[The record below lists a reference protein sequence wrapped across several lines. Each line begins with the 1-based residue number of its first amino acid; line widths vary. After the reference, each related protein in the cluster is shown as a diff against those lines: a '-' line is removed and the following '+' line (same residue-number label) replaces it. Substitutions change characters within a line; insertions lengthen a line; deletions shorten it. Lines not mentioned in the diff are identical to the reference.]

1 VLMSSNRNIRATPI
15 RARATIAGSPA
26 ATRVKICGIT
36 NWNDARLSVD
46 LGASAL
52 GFNFY
57 PPSPRAISPADAWNI
72 IRRLP
77 PFVEAVGVFVDW
89 PVLVVDAL
97 ARALRLNTV
106 QLHGGE
112 SPEEIASL
120 ARTHRVIK
128 AIQVRPGFRSSG
140 LSRYRHADGILL
152 DGFVRRLH
160 GGTGRTVD
168 WNLAC
173 AARRYGRI
181 ILAGGLTP
189 ENIAEAIRIARPYAV
204 DVASGVEARPGRKDH
219 ARLRALF
226 AAVDALRHPVE
237 RNEGDESNVS

>member
-1 VLMSSNRNIRATPI
+1 MASDKRL
-15 RARATIAGSPA
+15 ARKNAGELGAAMPESRL

-57 PPSPRAISPADAWNI
+57 PPSPRAISPAEAWNI

-77 PFVEAVGVFVDW
+77 PFVEAVGVFVNW
-89 PVLVVDAL
+89 PPLVVVAL
-97 ARALRLNTV
+97 ARALRLHTV

-112 SPEEIASL
+112 SPEDVATLGRS
-120 ARTHRVIK
+120 HRVIK
-128 AIQVRPGFRSSG
+128 AVQVGQGFRPKS
-140 LSRYRHADGILL
+140 LSRYRRADGILL
-152 DGFVRRLH
+152 DGFARSLH
-160 GGTGRTVD
+160 GGTGRTLD
-168 WNLAC
+168 WNLAR

-189 ENIAEAIRIARPYAV
+189 ENIAEAIRVAQPYAV
-204 DVASGVEARPGRKDH
+204 DVASGAEAHPGRKDP

-226 AAVDALRHPVE
+226 AAV
-237 RNEGDESNVS
+237 ESARG

>member
-1 VLMSSNRNIRATPI
+1 MRTFG
-15 RARATIAGSPA
+15 AGA
-26 ATRVKICGIT
+26 MMHEVRRATRVKICGIT
-36 NWNDARLSVD
+36 AWDDARLSVD

-77 PFVEAVGVFVDW
+77 PFVEAVGVFVNW
-89 PVLVVDAL
+89 PPLVVLAL
-97 ARALRLNTV
+97 ARALRLHTL
-106 QLHGGE
+106 QLHGAE
-112 SPEEIASL
+112 SPEEVATL

-128 AIQVRPGFRSSG
+128 AVQVKRGFRPAS
-140 LSRYRHADGILL
+140 LSRYRDADGILL
-152 DGFVRRLH
+152 DGFARGLH
-160 GGTGRTVD
+160 GGTGRTLD
-168 WNLAC
+168 WKSAR

-189 ENIAEAIRIARPYAV
+189 ENIAEAIRVAEPYAV

-226 AAVDALRHPVE
+226 VAVEAAR
-237 RNEGDESNVS
+237 R